1 MGSYS
6 QARRKRGMVLSLPGY
21 VRLEEARRHLEQ
33 ELGERCTLEYLGEQ
47 AQLSPVTVAR
57 IFGRSHGVD
66 KQSLERL
73 FNVFHLGIDTSDLQ
87 PQTGAGPR
95 EDWGE
100 AIDVSTFFGRSQELQ
115 CLQSWILE
123 QRCRLVTLLGMGGIG
138 KSALSV
144 QLATQLRPHFAVLI
158 WRSLRSAP
166 ELDSLLADI
175 ISVMADRPCP
185 RPTIMEVIQQ
195 LRQQRILLILDNL
208 ESLFQPGQAVG
219 RYRKGYQDYEEFF
232 HHLGALNHNSCV
244 ILTSRE
250 KPLELVGLEGEGL
263 PIRSLPLEPLKV
275 EDTIKL
281 LEVKGLHGSLEQ
293 KTQLIHHYSGNPLA
307 LKLIATSINELFGG
321 EIGLFLEHGCTL
333 FQGVRT
339 VLDSQFQRLT
349 ALEQSLM
356 HWLAIHRE
364 PVSIDEIVRSVVPA
378 LSASII
384 LETLQSLLRR
394 SLIEIQSDVKTRYTQ
409 QAVIM
414 EYVTER
420 LVDRW
425 VQELSEQTLH
435 CWRHQAVV
443 YAQSPDFVRQY
454 QLQMLLQ
461 PLCERLQHSMG
472 SAQLKD
478 TLIQT
483 LEIEREQRRQGYVAS
498 NSIQLA
504 RAMQIDL
511 KQLPLSG
518 QYIRSV
524 SFQSTN
530 LSEVDFS
537 SSELLHCLFAQK
549 FGPVFT
555 LCWHPHHHTLAA
567 GGGEGEVF
575 LWTLK
580 DERAQLF
587 DWKHQGEVWATAFSS
602 DGQWLATASSDWV
615 IHLWQI
621 PSGDL
626 VQEFH
631 GHEGQIRNLRFQPD
645 NQTLVSVGV
654 DQRVCL
660 WDCRSGKMSQ
670 QTIEHDGSPRALT
683 LDPSGTKLYNG
694 KEDGSVSMWDLIS
707 GEQLELL
714 PPQPAPVLAL
724 ELSPAQDLIAV
735 AYDNCLIYLWSLKTR
750 SCLHILPGHHNWI
763 MSLNFSPD
771 GSLLAS
777 GSQDSSIGLWQ
788 VSTGQCLQW
797 LRGHKDWVRAVR
809 FSHDGSYLASASDD
823 STVRIW
829 DVETCICLRTLKG
842 TTNIVRSLALKPET
856 HELVVGGD
864 DQKLRVWS
872 GTTCQ
877 LTLGNENTLASAI
890 AICPRTGKVATN
902 TLESAIQI
910 WDLSQ
915 QACVTQLLGHQRM
928 VSALTYNPHRPV
940 LASASIDGYIR
951 IWDTQSS
958 RCLRVIQAHSSWIW
972 ALLFLPDSKHLLSA
986 SDDTTI
992 RLWHVDTGICKQQFS
1007 GHQQAV
1013 TGLALHPSGKI
1024 LASASLDR
1032 TVRLWN
1038 LENND
1043 CLMCLEGPRDRV
1055 WGVTF
1060 TQDGQQVL
1068 ACGSGGLLW
1077 VWDCKSGELEHSW
1090 HAHEGTAY
1098 CLIPIPESNCFST
1111 GGADEIIKT
1120 WDLQDQQCVSQIT
1133 MPRLYEGLNLRGV
1146 QGIAAPTQ
1154 LSLQR
1159 LGAIL

>member
-6 QARRKRGMVLSLPGY
+6 QSRRKRGMVLSLLGY
-21 VRLEEARRHLEQ
+21 VRLEEARRLLEQ

-57 IFGRSHGVD
+57 IFGRSQGVD

-87 PQTGAGPR
+87 PQTGSGPR

-100 AIDVSTFFGRSQELQ
+100 AIDVSTFFGRSEELQ
-115 CLQSWILE
+115 CLQNWILE

-144 QLATQLRPHFAVLI
+144 QLATQLRPHFAILI

-166 ELDSLLADI
+166 ELENLLADI
-175 ISVMADRPCP
+175 LSVMADRPCP
-185 RPTIMEVIQQ
+185 NATIMEVIQQ

-219 RYRKGYQDYEEFF
+219 KYRKGYQDYEEFF
-232 HHLGALNHNSCV
+232 HHLGALSHNSCV

-263 PIRSLPLEPLKV
+263 PIRTLPLEPLKV

-281 LEVKGLHGSLEQ
+281 LEVKGLQGSVEQ
-293 KTQLIHHYSGNPLA
+293 KTELIHHYSGNPLA
-307 LKLIATSINELFGG
+307 LKLISTSITELFGG
-321 EIGLFLEHGCTL
+321 DIGLFLEHGCTL
-333 FQGVRT
+333 FQGVRS

-356 HWLAIHRE
+356 YWLAIHRE

-454 QLQMLLQ
+454 QLKMLLQ
-461 PLCERLQHSMG
+461 PLCERLQHMMG
-472 SAQLKD
+472 GAQVEE
-478 TLIQT
+478 TLIRT
-483 LEIEREQRRQGYVAS
+483 LEVEREQRRQGYVAS

-511 KQLPLSG
+511 KQLPLSR

-555 LCWHPHHHTLAA
+555 LCWHPHQHTLAA

-602 DGQWLATASSDWV
+602 DGKCLATASSDWS

-626 VQEFH
+626 VQQFH
-631 GHEGQIRNLRFQPD
+631 GHEGQIRNLRFQSD
-645 NQTLVSVGV
+645 DHTLISVGV

-683 LDPSGTKLYNG
+683 LDATGTKLYNG
-694 KEDGSVSMWDLIS
+694 KEDGSVSMWDLTS
-707 GEQLELL
+707 GEQMELL
-714 PPQPAPVLAL
+714 PPQPATVLAL
-724 ELSPAQDLIAV
+724 ELSPGQDILAV

-823 STVRIW
+823 STIRIW
-829 DVETCICLRTLKG
+829 DVETFICLRTLKG
-842 TTNIVRSLALKPET
+842 TTNIVRSLALNPDT

-864 DQKLRVWS
+864 DQKLRIWS
-872 GTTCQ
+872 GSTCQ
-877 LTLGNENTLASAI
+877 QTVGDENTLASVI
-890 AICPRTGKVATN
+890 AICPHTGKVATN
-902 TLESAIQI
+902 TLETAIQI
-910 WDLSQ
+910 WDIPQ
-915 QACVTQLLGHQRM
+915 KACVTQLLGHQRL
-928 VSALTYNPHRPV
+928 VSALTYNPLSPI

-951 IWDTQSS
+951 IWDTNSS

-972 ALLFLPDSKHLLSA
+972 SLLYLQDGKHLLSA
-986 SDDTTI
+986 SDDTSI
-992 RLWHVDTGICKQQFS
+992 RMWQSETGICEQILT

-1013 TGLALHPSGKI
+1013 TGLALHPEGKW
-1024 LASASLDR
+1024 LASTSLDR
-1032 TVRLWN
+1032 TVRIWDLRSGQ
-1038 LENND
+1038 
-1043 CLMCLEGPRDRV
+1043 CLKALEGPRDRV
-1055 WGVTF
+1055 WAVAF
-1060 TQDGQQVL
+1060 TQDGEDVV
-1068 ACGSGGLLW
+1068 ACGTGGDLW
-1077 VWDCKSGELEHSW
+1077 IWNWETGTLRQCW
-1090 HAHEGTAY
+1090 HAHEGTIY
-1098 CLIPIPESNCFST
+1098 CLAPMPGSHQLIT
-1111 GGADEIIKT
+1111 GGADEIIKI
-1120 WDLQDQQCVSQIT
+1120 WDRKEQVCLQQIT

-1146 QGIAAPTQ
+1146 QGIAPPTQ

>member
-1 MGSYS
+1 
-6 QARRKRGMVLSLPGY
+6 MVLSLPGY
-21 VRLEEARRHLEQ
+21 VRLEEARRQLEQ

-57 IFGRSHGVD
+57 IFGRSQGVD

-73 FNVFHLGIDTSDLQ
+73 FNVFNLGVDTSDLLAQ
-87 PQTGAGPR
+87 SGAGPR

-100 AIDVSTFFGRSQELQ
+100 AIDVSTFFGRSEELQ
-115 CLQSWILE
+115 CLQEWILE
-123 QRCRLVTLLGMGGIG
+123 KHCRLVTLLGMGGIG
-138 KSALSV
+138 KSALSI

-166 ELDSLLADI
+166 ELECLLADI
-175 ISVMADRPCP
+175 LSVMADRPCP
-185 RPTIMEVIQQ
+185 HPTIMEVIQQ
-195 LRQQRILLILDNL
+195 LRQQRVLLILDNI
-208 ESLFQPGQAVG
+208 ESLFQPGQTVG
-219 RYRKGYQDYEEFF
+219 KYRKGYQDYEEFF

-263 PIRSLPLEPLKV
+263 PIRTLPLEPLKV

-281 LEVKGLHGSLEQ
+281 LEVKGLQGSVQE
-293 KTQLIHHYSGNPLA
+293 KAQLIHHYSGNPLA
-307 LKLIATSINELFGG
+307 LKLIATSITELFGG
-321 EIGLFLEHGCTL
+321 DIGLFLEHGCTL
-333 FQGVRT
+333 FQGVRS

-356 HWLAIHRE
+356 YWLAIHRE
-364 PVSIDEIVRSVVPA
+364 PVSIDDIVRSIVPR

-394 SLIEIQSDVKTRYTQ
+394 SLIEIQSDPKTRYTQ

-425 VQELSEQTLH
+425 VQELSEESLH

-443 YAQSPDFVRQY
+443 YAQSPDFVRQS
-454 QLQMLLQ
+454 QLKMLLQ
-461 PLCERLQHSMG
+461 PLCERIQHSMG
-472 SAQLKD
+472 GAQLEA
-478 TLIQT
+478 TLIRL
-483 LEIEREQRRQGYVAS
+483 LEVEREQRRQGYVAG

-504 RAMQIDL
+504 RALQMDL
-511 KQLPLSG
+511 KRLPLSG

-530 LSEVDFS
+530 LSGVDLS

-555 LCWHPHHHTLAA
+555 LCWHPQEHMIAA

-575 LWTLK
+575 LWSLN

-587 DWKHQGEVWATAFSS
+587 DWKHQGEVWATAFSA
-602 DGQWLATASSDWV
+602 DGKWLATASSDWA

-621 PSGDL
+621 PTGDL
-626 VQEFH
+626 VREFH
-631 GHEGQIRNLRFQPD
+631 GHEGQIRSLRFQLD
-645 NQTLVSVGV
+645 NPTLASVGV

-660 WDCRSGKMSQ
+660 WDFRSGKMWQHSI
-670 QTIEHDGSPRALT
+670 THDGSPRALT
-683 LDPSGTKLYNG
+683 FDATGTKLYSG
-694 KEDGSVSMWDLIS
+694 KDDGSVIEWDLMS
-707 GEQLELL
+707 GERQEIL
-714 PPQPAPVLAL
+714 PPQPASVLAL
-724 ELSPAQDLIAV
+724 QLSPAQDLLAV
-735 AYDNCLIYLWSLKTR
+735 AYDNCLIYLWSLRTR

-763 MSLNFSPD
+763 MSLHFSPD

-823 STVRIW
+823 STIRVW
-829 DVETCICLRTLKG
+829 DVDTCICLRTLKG
-842 TTNIVRSLALKPET
+842 TTNIVRSIALKPDT

-864 DQKLRVWS
+864 DQKLRLWS

-877 LTLGNENTLASAI
+877 QSLGNEKTLASVI
-890 AICPRTGKVATN
+890 AVCPHTGKVATN

-910 WDLSQ
+910 WDVTQ
-915 QACVTQLLGHQRM
+915 KACVTQLLGHQRM
-928 VSALTYNPHRPV
+928 VSALTYNPHSPL

-951 IWDTQSS
+951 IWDTTNS
-958 RCLRVIQAHSSWIW
+958 RCLRVIQAHSCWVWS
-972 ALLFLPDSKHLLSA
+972 LLYLMDGKHLLSA
-986 SDDTTI
+986 SDDTSI
-992 RLWHVDTGICKQQFS
+992 RLWQSETGICEQLFM
-1007 GHQQAV
+1007 GHEQAV
-1013 TGLALHPSGKI
+1013 TGLALHPEGKV
-1024 LASASLDR
+1024 LASTSLDR
-1032 TVRLWN
+1032 SVKIWDLQQGR
-1038 LENND
+1038 
-1043 CLMCLEGPRDRV
+1043 CLSSMEGPRDRV
-1055 WGVTF
+1055 WAVAF
-1060 TQDGQQVL
+1060 TQDGQEVV
-1068 ACGSGGLLW
+1068 ACGTGGDLW
-1077 VWDCKSGELEHSW
+1077 VWNWETGTLVQRW
-1090 HAHEGTAY
+1090 HAHEGTIY
-1098 CLIPIPESNCFST
+1098 CLVPIPETQQLIT
-1111 GGADEIIKT
+1111 GGADEIIKI
-1120 WDLQDQQCVSQIT
+1120 WDKKQQVPLQQIT

-1146 QGIAAPTQ
+1146 KGIAPPTQ